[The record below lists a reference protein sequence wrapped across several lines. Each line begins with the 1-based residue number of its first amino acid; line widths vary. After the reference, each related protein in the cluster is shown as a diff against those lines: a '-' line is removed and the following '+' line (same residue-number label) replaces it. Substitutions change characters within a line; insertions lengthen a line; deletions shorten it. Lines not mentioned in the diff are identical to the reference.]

1 MWNAVWVL
9 LLITYPPVLSFSFA
23 GVALQGNK
31 AGVRRAARRVLVET
45 AASSAEAGP
54 PPAIGGDGPA
64 NDGSAAAELVTSL
77 LGKIEGTNRG
87 VDCTPE
93 QQKEIDGIIDQLNTL
108 GADKDWLNDS
118 RVFGNYNVAYVS
130 SGPSQR
136 GNPAGGRWRG
146 RVGRSLFSRTEEM
159 FQHLLE
165 PATAVNMIVFRAFG
179 LLTGCVTLRGDFKAI
194 PDKPNFVKASFGP
207 PLINFLGKHGLT
219 IRSGPKSSVR
229 LAATYVDERVSARLL
244 GGGGGGGLFLF

>member
-1 MWNAVWVL
+1 QA
-9 LLITYPPVLSFSFA
+9 A
-23 GVALQGNK
+23 
-31 AGVRRAARRVLVET
+31 VRRAVRRVSVGT

-64 NDGSAAAELVTSL
+64 DDGSAAAELVTSL

-108 GADKDWLNDS
+108 GEDKDWLNDS

-146 RVGRSLFSRTEEM
+146 RLGRSLFRQALPPPHAIPTEEM
-159 FQHLLE
+159 FQHLVE
-165 PATAVNMIVFRAFG
+165 PSTAVNMVAFRAFG
-179 LLTGCVTLRGDFKAI
+179 LLKGCVTLRGDFKAI

-229 LAATYVDERVSARLL
+229 LAATYVDERV
-244 GGGGGGGLFLF
+244 